1 MTEFL
6 EQAALSQPLL
16 SETFFTQALAAFAI
30 MVLLVWVLPG
40 LIHKQHHAGEEDGDA
55 IASHP
60 RLKIH
65 L

>member
-6 EQAALSQPLL
+6 EQALVSQPLL
-16 SETFFTQALAAFAI
+16 TETFFTQALAAFAV

-40 LIHKQHHAGEEDGDA
+40 LIHKQNNAAEEEGDA

-60 RLKIH
+60 RLKVR